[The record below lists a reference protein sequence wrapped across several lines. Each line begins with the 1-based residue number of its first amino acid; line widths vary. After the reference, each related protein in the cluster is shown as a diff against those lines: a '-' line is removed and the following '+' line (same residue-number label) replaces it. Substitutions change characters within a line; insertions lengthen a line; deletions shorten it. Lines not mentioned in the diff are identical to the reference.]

1 MRCVAAIPTVGGL
14 VAAVT
19 GELYSCGIAVV
30 GAGTMGI
37 DISALFLSRG
47 VPVHLIDVDQ
57 AVIADAGTRVER
69 QLRHARLLGAAPD
82 VDRGALTTGHDLAGI
97 GEPVLVIEAV
107 TESPEVKRAVLGE
120 LSGAGRPLVTNT
132 SGIPVD
138 ELAGAL
144 GRPELLVGAHFM
156 NPAYLIAMV
165 EVVRGPRTGQAA
177 LDAVLAVL
185 GAVGRRAIVVADG
198 PGFVTSRLLHPM
210 INDAVRVLEA
220 GTAGADDIDALM
232 QGCLGH
238 PAGPLRTA
246 DLIGLDNLVDSLSE
260 LHERTGDE
268 GCRPAGLLLE
278 KVRAGELGRKS
289 GRGFYDYG
297 KAMT

>member
-1 MRCVAAIPTVGGL
+1 MEADDGISGDL
-14 VAAVT
+14 FH
-19 GELYSCGIAVV
+19 CGVAVV
-30 GAGTMGI
+30 GAGVMGS
-37 DISALFLSRG
+37 DICALFLAHG
-47 VPVHLIDVDQ
+47 VPVHLVDTDR
-57 AVIADAGTRVER
+57 AVIAHAPRRVER
-69 QLRHARLLGAAPD
+69 QLRHAQLLGALPRAEPG
-82 VDRGALTTGHDLAGI
+82 RLTTGHDI
-97 GEPVLVIEAV
+97 GDIGDAVLMIEAV
-107 TESPEVKRAVLGE
+107 TESPEVKAAVLGE
-120 LSGAGRPLVTNT
+120 LTGRARPLVTNT

-138 ELAGAL
+138 ELADAL
-144 GRPELLVGAHFM
+144 AAPEALVGAHFM

-165 EVVRGPRTGQAA
+165 EVVSGPRTGQAA

-185 GAVGRRAIVVADG
+185 AAVGKRPVVVADA

-210 INDAVRVLEA
+210 INDAARIVEA
-220 GTAGADDIDALM
+220 GTASAQAVDELM

-246 DLIGLDNLVDSLSE
+246 DLIGLDNLVDSLTE
-260 LHERTGDE
+260 LHKRTGDE
-268 GCRPAGLLLE
+268 GCCPCDLLLA